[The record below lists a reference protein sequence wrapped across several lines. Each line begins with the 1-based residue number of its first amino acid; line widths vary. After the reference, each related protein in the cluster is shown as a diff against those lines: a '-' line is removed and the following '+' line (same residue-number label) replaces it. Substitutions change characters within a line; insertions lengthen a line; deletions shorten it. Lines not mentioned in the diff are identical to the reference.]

1 MRTFIAGLLSIAL
14 AASAL
19 MAQSSVPD
27 QDPVL
32 RAMIDELER
41 SRALRVVDLDKPYYI
56 EYALEDTD
64 TFNASATLGGLMV
77 ANRARAR
84 VPQVQV
90 RIGDYDFDNTN
101 HVYSGYYSGAR
112 YDPEQWP
119 LDNNYTI
126 LRQCFWLATDR
137 TYKAAL
143 EGMARKRAALKNA
156 ANAEKLAD
164 FSKMQPVR
172 EVESIRQQNYDESAW
187 THRVEKLS
195 AIFTA
200 YPELYASSVN
210 LQVYRGISYFANSEG
225 TVERTLDNVAEVHA
239 LASAQAPDGMPL
251 HDSAGFGSLDLEG
264 MPSDLD
270 ARRAFTTVAD
280 NVRALLKA
288 PVGEN
293 YSGPVLFEGVAAA
306 QLMAQLIGDNLRV
319 SRRVISD
326 PGRPAPHMA
335 SDFETK
341 LNSRILPDWIDVVD
355 DGTQKE
361 WRGHRLLGFY
371 PFDMEGVPPKPVIA
385 VEKGVLKSFL
395 TTRQPVRAASTSTG
409 HARLQ
414 GNYGTRAAAISNLFV
429 KPSQTKPAAELKA
442 QLIGMIKQSDKPY
455 GLLVRKLDYP
465 SSASRRELQQLFAG
479 MSQSGGSSHP
489 VSPPILVYRIYP
501 DGREELVR
509 GLRFRNLS
517 ARALRDI
524 LAASEESYAF
534 DFINNAAPFAMIGAG
549 GFLAPSTVVSPAL
562 LFEEIELERS
572 QDELSTPPVVPPP
585 PIEVSG
591 K

>member
-1 MRTFIAGLLSIAL
+1 
-14 AASAL
+14 
-19 MAQSSVPD
+19 
-27 QDPVL
+27 
-32 RAMIDELER
+32 
-41 SRALRVVDLDKPYYI
+41 
-56 EYALEDTD
+56 
-64 TFNASATLGGLMV
+64 
-77 ANRARAR
+77 
-84 VPQVQV
+84 
-90 RIGDYDFDNTN
+90 
-101 HVYSGYYSGAR
+101 
-112 YDPEQWP
+112 
-119 LDNNYTI
+119 
-126 LRQCFWLATDR
+126 
-137 TYKAAL
+137 
-143 EGMARKRAALKNA
+143 
-156 ANAEKLAD
+156 
-164 FSKMQPVR
+164 
-172 EVESIRQQNYDESAW
+172 
-187 THRVEKLS
+187 
-195 AIFTA
+195 
-200 YPELYASSVN
+200 
-210 LQVYRGISYFANSEG
+210 
-225 TVERTLDNVAEVHA
+225 
-239 LASAQAPDGMPL
+239 
-251 HDSAGFGSLDLEG
+251 
-264 MPSDLD
+264 
-270 ARRAFTTVAD
+270 
-280 NVRALLKA
+280 
-288 PVGEN
+288 
-293 YSGPVLFEGVAAA
+293 
-306 QLMAQLIGDNLRV
+306 
-319 SRRVISD
+319 
-326 PGRPAPHMA
+326 
-335 SDFETK
+335 
-341 LNSRILPDWIDVVD
+341 
-355 DGTQKE
+355 
-361 WRGHRLLGFY
+361 
-371 PFDMEGVPPKPVIA
+371 VIA

-395 TTRQPVRAASTSTG
+395 TTRQPVRAASASTG